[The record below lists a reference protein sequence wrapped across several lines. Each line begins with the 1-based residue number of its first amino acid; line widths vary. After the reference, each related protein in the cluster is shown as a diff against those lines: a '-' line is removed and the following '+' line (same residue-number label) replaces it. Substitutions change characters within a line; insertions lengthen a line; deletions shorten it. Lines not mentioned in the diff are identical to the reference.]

1 MAMQIITR
9 LILTLVLLAVG
20 FLPQPAAADPCP
32 PEYTTPYLGGQVFI
46 AKKPLY
52 DTKIAQDGIFK
63 LERDKQEIPQ
73 GARFR
78 VKDVE
83 CKKSQI
89 KMTLRQEA
97 PVKLSGV
104 EIHFFFNIGQ
114 RAMPNGVEE
123 FKKMTEFVFEK
134 EKESDREND

>member
-1 MAMQIITR
+1 MAMQIFTR
-9 LILTLVLLAVG
+9 LVLTLVLLAVG
-20 FLPQPAAADPCP
+20 FLPRPATAALCP
-32 PEYTTPYLGGQVFI
+32 PEYTKTYLGGQVFI

-63 LERDKQEIPQ
+63 LERDKEEIPQ

-83 CKKSQI
+83 CKKNQI

-114 RAMPNGVEE
+114 WAMPNSIVE
-123 FKKMTEFVFEK
+123 FKKMTEFVFEE
-134 EKESDREND
+134 EKESDQESD